1 MVVVV
6 VVAVTVTRTGKEP
19 KTSKKRNR
27 DRHRDCRKTQV
38 WNWVIGLASP
48 YGLLYHHSLASFLR
62 FLLLICRYRLV
73 VNGNG
78 LARGI
83 I

>member
-6 VVAVTVTRTGKEP
+6 VVAVTVTRTDKEP
-19 KTSKKRNR
+19 KTTGGR
-27 DRHRDCRKTQV
+27 DQGRHRDCRKRQV

-48 YGLLYHHSLASFLR
+48 YGLLYHHALASFLR
-62 FLLLICRYRLV
+62 FLLLVYRLV
-73 VNGNG
+73 VHG

>member
-48 YGLLYHHSLASFLR
+48 YGLLYHHSLSFISTFPFSCFVAVVLSMMA
-62 FLLLICRYRLV
+62 LLV
-73 VNGNG
+73 V
-78 LARGI
+78 
-83 I
+83 